1 MTTANGIK
9 DQINRLV
16 ECLVGIGLADDQ
28 NPSFVRQLSGKQF
41 EVTFPKSH
49 YVTAALK
56 DRSYEDIYI
65 QLNTERA
72 FTIKLPDGALLL
84 LRYLF
89 NDDRGLERHSLGF
102 YPSPHLEEF
111 QNYPELYLE
120 DVIYADVVARNIVPF
135 PIRFDFDDRDGVH
148 SPLKHPRSHLT
159 LGQYENCRIPVS
171 APLSPYWFLA
181 FVLQNFYHTA
191 FACYAKDLPV
201 FRDEFEDCIH
211 PIERTVVHIQLP
223 WKAKA

>member
-89 NDDRGLERHSLGF
+89 NDDRGL
-102 YPSPHLEEF
+102 
-111 QNYPELYLE
+111 
-120 DVIYADVVARNIVPF
+120 DAIVSAS
-135 PIRFDFDDRDGVH
+135 ILR
-148 SPLKHPRSHLT
+148 LT
-159 LGQYENCRIPVS
+159 LKNS
-171 APLSPYWFLA
+171 
-181 FVLQNFYHTA
+181 
-191 FACYAKDLPV
+191 
-201 FRDEFEDCIH
+201 
-211 PIERTVVHIQLP
+211 RTTQSYILRT
-223 WKAKA
+223 